1 MQEKMQDFSS
11 SSTIEINGR
20 LIGPDQPVYTVAE
33 MSANHNQDFNR
44 AVEIVEAAAAA
55 GADAVKLQ
63 TYRPDT
69 ITIDSDKEPFQ
80 IKEGPWKGRTLYDLY
95 EEAYTPWD
103 WQPKLQEIA
112 HDHGLDLFSSP
123 FDPTAVDFLE
133 EMDVPVY
140 KVASFENVDLPLIQR
155 VAETGKPTIMS
166 TGMATLAEIDEAVRA
181 YREAGGTDLSL
192 LACTS
197 SYPAPPEEMHLRRI
211 PHVADTFDVVPGLSD
226 HTLGTEVPVA
236 AVSLGAR
243 IVEKH
248 LTLSRDDE
256 GPDSDFSLE
265 PDEFAEMVRAVR
277 KTEKA
282 LGEVRYETTEKESE
296 SETFRR
302 SLFAVEDVE
311 EGEVFTEKN
320 VRSIRPADGLH
331 TRHFEEIVG
340 RCAAEDIERG
350 TPLAW
355 PYVQ

>member
-1 MQEKMQDFSS
+1 
-11 SSTIEINGR
+11 
-20 LIGPDQPVYTVAE
+20 
-33 MSANHNQDFNR
+33 MSANHNQNFDR
-44 AVEIVEAAAAA
+44 AVEIVGAAAEA

-63 TYRPDT
+63 TFRPDT
-69 ITIDSDKEPFQ
+69 ITIDSEKEPFQ
-80 IKEGPWKGRTLYDLY
+80 IREGPWKGRTLYDLY

-140 KVASFENVDLPLIQR
+140 KIASFENVDLPLVRR
-155 VAETGKPTIMS
+155 VAVTGKPTIMS

-181 YREAGGTDLSL
+181 YREAGGKNLSL

-211 PHVADTFDVVPGLSD
+211 PHLAETFDVVPGLSD

-248 LTLSRDDE
+248 LTLSHDDE

-265 PDEFAEMVRAVR
+265 PDEFAEMVQAVR

-296 SETFRR
+296 SKTFRR
-302 SLFAVEDVE
+302 SLFAVQDIE
-311 EGEVFTEKN
+311 EGEAFTKEN
-320 VRSIRPADGLH
+320 VRSIRPGDGLH
-331 TRHFEEIVG
+331 TRHYHEVLDGE
-340 RCAAEDIERG
+340 AAQDIARG
-350 TPLAW
+350 VPLDWSLAR
-355 PYVQ
+355 

>member
-1 MQEKMQDFSS
+1 MK
-11 SSTIEINGR
+11 INGR
-20 LIGPDQPVYTVAE
+20 KIGEDAPTYIVAE
-33 MSANHNQDFNR
+33 MSANHHHDFGR
-44 AVEIVEAAAAA
+44 AVEIIEAAAEV

-112 HDHGLDLFSSP
+112 HNHGLDLFSSP
-123 FDPTAVDFLE
+123 FDATAVDFLE

-140 KVASFENVDLPLIQR
+140 KIASFENVDLPLIRR
-155 VAETGKPTIMS
+155 VAATGKPTIMS
-166 TGMATLAEIDEAVRA
+166 TGMATLAEIDEAVRT
-181 YREAGGTDLSL
+181 YGEAGGTDLSL

-211 PHVADTFDVVPGLSD
+211 PHLAETFDVVPGLSD

-248 LTLSRDDE
+248 LTLSRNED

-265 PDEFAEMVRAVR
+265 PGEFAEMIQAVR
-277 KTEKA
+277 KTEQA
-282 LGEVRYETTEKESE
+282 LGKVWYETTEKESE

-302 SLFAVEDVE
+302 SLFIVKNIGKGETLTEEHVRSVRPGHGLSPKYFEDVI
-311 EGEVFTEKN
+311 GQK
-320 VRSIRPADGLH
+320 
-331 TRHFEEIVG
+331 
-340 RCAAEDIERG
+340 AARDIERG
-350 TPLAW
+350 TPLQW
-355 PYVQ
+355 TLIR

>member
-1 MQEKMQDFSS
+1 VTDFYV
-11 SSTIEINGR
+11 NGR
-20 LIGPDQPVYTVAE
+20 KIGGEASVYVVAE
-33 MSANHNQDFNR
+33 MSANHNQNFDR
-44 AVEIVEAAAAA
+44 AVQIVEAAAEA

-95 EEAYTPWD
+95 EKAYTPWD

-140 KVASFENVDLPLIQR
+140 KIASFENVDLPLIRR
-155 VAETGKPTIMS
+155 VAETGKPIIMS

-181 YREAGGTDLSL
+181 YREAGGTNLSL

-211 PHVADTFDVVPGLSD
+211 PHLAETFDVVPGLSD
-226 HTLGTEVPVA
+226 HTLETEVPVA

-265 PDEFAEMVRAVR
+265 PDEFAEMVQAVR

-296 SETFRR
+296 SESFRR
-302 SLFAVEDVE
+302 SLFVVEDIG
-311 EGEVFTEKN
+311 EGELLNRDN
-320 VRSIRPADGLH
+320 VRSIRPGNGLH
-331 TRHFEEIVG
+331 TRHLGDVIGKE
-340 RCAAEDIERG
+340 ASQQIERG
-350 TPLAW
+350 TPLKW
-355 PYVQ
+355 SLVE

>member
-1 MQEKMQDFSS
+1 MTDFYVN
-11 SSTIEINGR
+11 ER
-20 LIGPDQPVYTVAE
+20 LVGEGAPVYVVAE
-33 MSANHNQDFNR
+33 MSANHNQDLHR
-44 AVEIVEAAAAA
+44 AVQIVEAAAEV

-69 ITIDSDKEPFQ
+69 ITIDSGKEPFQ

-140 KVASFENVDLPLIQR
+140 KIASFENVDLPLIRR
-155 VAETGKPTIMS
+155 VAKTGKPTIMS

-197 SYPAPPEEMHLRRI
+197 SYPAPAEEMHLRRI
-211 PHVADTFDVVPGLSD
+211 PHLADTFDVVPGLSD
-226 HTLGTEVPVA
+226 HTLGTEAPVA

-265 PDEFAEMVRAVR
+265 PDEFAEMVQAVR

-282 LGEVRYETTEKESE
+282 LGKVRYGTTEKESE
-296 SETFRR
+296 SESFRR
-302 SLFAVEDVE
+302 SLFVMRDIE
-311 EGEVFTEKN
+311 EGESFTENN
-320 VRSIRPADGLH
+320 VQSIRPGNGLH
-331 TRHFEEIVG
+331 TRHLGDVLG
-340 RCAAEDIERG
+340 RTASEDIERG
-350 TPLAW
+350 TPLQW
-355 PYVQ
+355 TLIE